1 MAVALYSIAM
11 IREDE
16 EPGLDLDWFA
26 LDAQGNVAH
35 FTTGGCGALPRS
47 AAASRDDLKRVHDYV
62 LSLQEM
68 GAGLLNEDWLK
79 GLRLVPTARIEPR
92 HSFREWT
99 ASAARG
105 LYAYDFIEDQRRRPR
120 PYRVVA
126 RPEVPLKADELPPEI
141 REIVGRTVLHDVV
154 FARDDVIG
162 MASLL

>member
-1 MAVALYSIAM
+1 M

-16 EPGLDLDWFA
+16 EPGLVLDWFG

-47 AAASRDDLKRVHDYV
+47 AAASRDELKRVHDYV
-62 LSLQEM
+62 MSLPEM

-79 GLRLVPTARIEPR
+79 GLRLVPTTRIEPR

-141 REIVGRTVLHDVV
+141 REIVGRTVLRDVV

>member
-1 MAVALYSIAM
+1 MAAALYSIAM

-47 AAASRDDLKRVHDYV
+47 AAASREDLKRVHDYV
-62 LSLQEM
+62 LSLPEI
-68 GAGLLNEDWLK
+68 GAGLLNEDCLK
-79 GLRLVPTARIEPR
+79 GLRLVPGAPITPR
-92 HSFREWT
+92 ENFREWT

-126 RPEVPLKADELPPEI
+126 RPEVLLKADELPPEI
-141 REIVGRTVLHDVV
+141 RAIVERTVLRDVV
-154 FARDDVIG
+154 FPRNDVINL
-162 MASLL
+162 ASLL

>member
-1 MAVALYSIAM
+1 M

-26 LDAQGNVAH
+26 LDAQGNVGH

-47 AAASRDDLKRVHDYV
+47 AAASRDDLRRVHEYV
-62 LSLQEM
+62 LSLPEI

-79 GLRLVPTARIEPR
+79 GLRLAPAAKTEPR
-92 HSFREWT
+92 ENYREWT

-141 REIVGRTVLHDVV
+141 RDIVGRTVLRDIV
-154 FARDDVIG
+154 FARNDVINL
-162 MASLL
+162 ASLL